1 MKKRNGFTLV
11 ELLAVIV
18 ILAIILVIAVPQIM
32 STIDDATR
40 ASLESSVKMVA
51 AQVENQYTV
60 AQTLS
65 KDFDKTGKCTAA
77 VAPWAGLNATDYADC
92 DYVIDENGNA
102 TVTVKGANKFAAYPS
117 CSGTRA
123 EVKEADCQ
131 KSAS

>member
-1 MKKRNGFTLV
+1 MKKRNGFPFV

-65 KDFDKTGKCTAA
+65 KDFDKEGSCAA
-77 VAPWAGLNATDYADC
+77 ADAPWAGLNTADYDTC
-92 DYVIDENGNA
+92 TYVIDADGNA
-102 TVTVKGANKFAAYPS
+102 TVTVKGKGKFAAYPS
-117 CSGTRA
+117 CSGTRS